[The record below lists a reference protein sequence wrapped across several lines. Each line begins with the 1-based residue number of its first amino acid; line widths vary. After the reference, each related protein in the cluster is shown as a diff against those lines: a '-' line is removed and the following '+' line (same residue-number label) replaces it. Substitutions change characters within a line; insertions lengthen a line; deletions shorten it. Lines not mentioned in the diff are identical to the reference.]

1 MSNSAKKNDDKK
13 KSDLPSKPDL
23 KILSEVED
31 ELLVPEV
38 PKNQPTHSK
47 ESPELKIVEEEAE
60 KEIPKVNNSFLW
72 GGIGI
77 ASFSIIGLVVFY
89 LYSGEE
95 NKKAMDNS
103 DIQTFS
109 KKSEIREPSSVT
121 EIKLEQT
128 PKKIKAN
135 KLKGIQKADKSKW
148 SDRLKANIEKEET
161 SEFDNT
167 EFDELAEME
176 EFEMDESLAEMDD
189 VEFYEEEPVDYAS
202 EEEVERYPAETPM
215 DIEYDEEFP
224 SDPRLDEM
232 PEDFP
237 EEY

>member
-1 MSNSAKKNDDKK
+1 MSNSAKKNDDKN

-23 KILSEVED
+23 KILSEVEE
-31 ELLVPEV
+31 ELLVPEI
-38 PKNQPTHSK
+38 PKNQPLCNE
-47 ESPELKIVEEEAE
+47 ESPELKIVEEETVRE
-60 KEIPKVNNSFLW
+60 TPKVNNSFLW

-89 LYSGEE
+89 LFFGEE
-95 NKKAMDNS
+95 NKRAMDNS
-103 DIQTFS
+103 DIQAFS
-109 KKSEIREPSSVT
+109 KKSEIRGPSSAT

-128 PKKIKAN
+128 IKNIKAKKI
-135 KLKGIQKADKSKW
+135 KGIQKADKNKW

-161 SEFDNT
+161 VEFDNT

-176 EFEMDESLAEMDD
+176 EFEMDESLADIDD
-189 VEFYEEEPVDYAS
+189 YEIYEEGLIDDIS
-202 EEEVERYPAETPM
+202 EEELGRYPAETPM

-224 SDPRLDEM
+224 SDPRLDEL

-237 EEY
+237 EEF